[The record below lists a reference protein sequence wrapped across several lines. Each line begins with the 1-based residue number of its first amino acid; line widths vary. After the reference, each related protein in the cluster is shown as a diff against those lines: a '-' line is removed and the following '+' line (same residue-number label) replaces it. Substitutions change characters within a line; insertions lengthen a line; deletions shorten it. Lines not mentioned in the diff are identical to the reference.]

1 MILYLSLLAIVSLF
15 FLIIIFRHYRKVIR
29 LGRPEHL
36 AFIRVLVSW
45 ILLFTFV
52 GSTGTAIYAATHA
65 DKTDTSDQASTA
77 VKKESTKP
85 TLSAVSVSFNPEKPA
100 LNANGNAEVTFKVSA
115 QTKLKIVGHYSKTD
129 YKTFAAKKG
138 YKTVTHKYKFGND
151 GSYDIIAQRGN
162 KKVIKHLTIKGED
175 ASSSS
180 SSSIKSSSSS
190 SSSSSSAVSS
200 SSTPIASSSSNRYS
214 ARSTY
219 RGGSAGNATGSTGV
233 ASSSSSEPAVN
244 SNEYSD
250 GQ

>member
-1 MILYLSLLAIVSLF
+1 MILYLSLLAIVSLL

-65 DKTDTSDQASTA
+65 DKTDTNDQASTA

-85 TLSAVSVSFNPEKPA
+85 TLSAVSVNFNPEKPA
-100 LNANGNAEVTFKVSA
+100 LNASGNAEVTFKVSA

-138 YKTVTHKYKFGND
+138 YKAVTHKYKFGND

-175 ASSSS
+175 SASSSS
-180 SSSIKSSSSS
+180 SSISSSSS

-200 SSTPIASSSSNRYS
+200 SSKPVVSSSSNRYS

-219 RGGSAGNATGSTGV
+219 HGGSAGNTTGSTGV
-233 ASSSSSEPAVN
+233 ASSSSSEHAVN